1 MIAPDYKFAFI
12 ACCLIVALFS
22 YARCY
27 SKKEWS
33 LLVCGLGFTLLADY
47 FLVLSE
53 QHLFGVAAFCF
64 VHVFY
69 IFRAVEFKKWMILPL
84 VGVGVVWAA
93 ALSGGFVVFMAGLYA
108 LLFATNIFIN
118 FKTKARRPKVNFYL
132 VMVGLILFA
141 LCDINV
147 MLFNLTRYTGISH
160 GFNASF
166 TLIWVFYLPSQA
178 FLALSALRL
187 TKRPEFVEQEV

>member
-1 MIAPDYKFAFI
+1 MIPEYKFAFI

-27 SKKEWS
+27 SKKEWC

-47 FLVLSE
+47 FLVLSG

-69 IFRAVEFKKWMILPL
+69 IFRAVEFKKWMAVPL
-84 VGVGVVWAA
+84 ACVAVVWVIVFAVG
-93 ALSGGFVVFMAGLYA
+93 SVVAMAGLYA
-108 LLFATNIFIN
+108 LLFFANIIVN
-118 FKTKARRPKVNFYL
+118 IKSKNHRPRANFYL
-132 VMVGLILFA
+132 VMVGLALFA

-147 MLFNLTRYTGISH
+147 MLFNLARYTGITH
-160 GFNASF
+160 GFDSAF
-166 TLIWVFYLPSQA
+166 MLIWIFYLPSQLL
-178 FLALSALRL
+178 LAISALRL
-187 TKRPEFVEQEV
+187 SKSPKLVEQEV